1 MTTTNAMVKYV
12 PELED
17 IRRGVK
23 ALPSLKRF
31 TDKKGR
37 KRAMV
42 SAVEGWK
49 RLAAYE
55 EIGLTPEIVK
65 LLKELWFDAE
75 WHT

>member
-1 MTTTNAMVKYV
+1 MATTNAMVKFIKK
-12 PELED
+12 LED
-17 IRRGVK
+17 IRHGK
-23 ALPSLKRF
+23 EALPILERF

-42 SAVEGWK
+42 SAADGWK
-49 RLAAYE
+49 RLSEYE
-55 EIGLTPEIVK
+55 DIGLTPEIVR

>member
-1 MTTTNAMVKYV
+1 MATTNAIVKYIKK
-12 PELED
+12 LED
-17 IRRGVK
+17 IRYGK
-23 ALPSLKRF
+23 EALPILERF

-49 RLAAYE
+49 RLSEYE
-55 EIGLTPEIVK
+55 DIGLTPEIVR